1 MSDGL
6 WRDDDMRRAWDEV
19 VRQEVEETL
28 EQLEARRRRARA
40 WLNRTSAADDTE
52 GDVNDG

>member
-19 VRQEVEETL
+19 VRQEVEETQ

-40 WLNRTSAADDTE
+40 WLKRTSAADDRPE
-52 GDVNDG
+52 DVNDD